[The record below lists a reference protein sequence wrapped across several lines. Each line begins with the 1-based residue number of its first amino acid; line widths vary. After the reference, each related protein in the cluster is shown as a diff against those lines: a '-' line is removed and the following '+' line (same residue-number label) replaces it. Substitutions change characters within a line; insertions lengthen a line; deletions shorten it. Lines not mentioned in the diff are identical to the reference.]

1 MKDMIQFEKM
11 YEYETGFNLT
21 SDTERFGK
29 LLTHYEVYK
38 KIVSLPGEIVECGVF
53 RGTSITRFATF
64 RRMFE
69 TDSSRKII
77 GFDNFN
83 DIYPDTDYEEDQ
95 EQREKWMATAGSD
108 SITVDQL
115 ESIFETRGFGNYDFI
130 EGDITETLPKYIE
143 KNPHLKIS
151 LLNIDIDFV
160 EPTYCSLKYL
170 FNRVVE
176 GGVILFDNYGAFH
189 GDTKGIDIFF
199 QENNLQQV
207 FQKLPYNSRPV
218 YYIKGNKL

>member
-1 MKDMIQFEKM
+1 MKNMINFDKM

-21 SDTERFGK
+21 SGPERFGK

-38 KIVSLPGEIVECGVF
+38 KIINLPGEIIECGVF

-83 DIYPDTDYEEDQ
+83 DVYPDTGYEEDQ
-95 EQREKWMATAGSD
+95 EQRLKWMATAGSD
-108 SITVDQL
+108 SITVEQL
-115 ESIFETRGFGNYDFI
+115 ENVFNHREFKNYQFI
-130 EGDITETLPKYIE
+130 QGDLTETLPMFIE
-143 KNPHLKIS
+143 ENPQLKVS

-160 EPTYCSLKYL
+160 EPTYCSLNLL
-170 FNRVVE
+170 FDRVVD
-176 GGVILFDNYGAFH
+176 GGIILFDNYGAFH
-189 GDTKGIDIFF
+189 GDTKGIDMFF
-199 QENNLQQV
+199 EERGLLKK
-207 FQKLPYNSRPV
+207 FKKLSFNSRPV
-218 YYIKGNKL
+218 FYVKEKTQ

>member
-83 DIYPDTDYEEDQ
+83 HIYPDTDYEEDQ
-95 EQREKWMATAGSD
+95 EQREKWMATAGAD
-108 SITVDQL
+108 SITVEQL
-115 ESIFETRGFGNYDFI
+115 ESVFETRGFGNYDFI
-130 EGDITETLPKYIE
+130 EGDITETLPEYIE

-160 EPTYCSLKYL
+160 ESTYCSLKYL

-189 GDTKGIDIFF
+189 GDTKGIDMFF
-199 QENNLQQV
+199 QENNLQQI
-207 FQKLPYNSRPV
+207 FHKLPYNSRPV
-218 YYIKGNKL
+218 YYIKGSEL